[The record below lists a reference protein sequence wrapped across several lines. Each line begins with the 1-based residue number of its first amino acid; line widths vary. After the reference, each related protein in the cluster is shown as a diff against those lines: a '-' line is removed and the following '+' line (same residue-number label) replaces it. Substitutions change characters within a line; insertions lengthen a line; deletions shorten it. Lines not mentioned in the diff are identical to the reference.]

1 MRRRRFL
8 PLFLL
13 AFRSGALGLLAILA
27 IGRAAEAQ
35 YYKTHSGHPGRVE
48 DAAPIG
54 RRSVDVDLFG
64 IRLERL
70 EGGITRTRLDPGI
83 TWGALP
89 QTEIGVRLPV
99 VWLDVPGS
107 RTRTA
112 GVAGVAVRVMHAFNL
127 ETPGVPAFGL
137 STEAL
142 LPAGGLAAP
151 GTSYI
156 VKAMASKRGPRG
168 RWHVNVGGG
177 AYSVRTAS
185 AVAAD
190 SLCAD
195 GTSGCSGPPIIIDLP
210 CYVGPSSD
218 STLRVDAPGSRSGA
232 RANRLCAGS
241 AADASPTQRAIPNT
255 PKGSGARWMIGAGVD
270 RPMALKSLLLSANV
284 LVERFEGLYAQA
296 DAYAESGVRWQ
307 ASPRTV
313 VDAGVSWRFAGAIR
327 SLSLTLG
334 TSIEVALPL
343 LVRRPAP

>member
-1 MRRRRFL
+1 VRRATRTL
-8 PLFLL
+8 
-13 AFRSGALGLLAILA
+13 RSSALGLLTVVALSRTVQ
-27 IGRAAEAQ
+27 GQ
-35 YYKTHSGHPGRVE
+35 YYNTHSGHPGRVE
-48 DAAPIG
+48 DASPIG

-64 IRLERL
+64 VRLERL

-107 RTRTA
+107 RARTA

-151 GTSYI
+151 GTSYL
-156 VKAMASKRGPRG
+156 VKLMASKRGARG

-177 AYSVRTAS
+177 AYSVRTSVVAS
-185 AVAAD
+185 AD

-195 GTSGCSGPPIIIDLP
+195 GSSGCAGPPVIIDLP
-210 CYVGPSSD
+210 CYVGPPVD
-218 STLRVDAPGSRSGA
+218 ATLRFASPMPERGVGEAGL
-232 RANRLCAGS
+232 RANRVCMPS
-241 AADASPTQRAIPNT
+241 NIVNNAAQRAVPNT
-255 PKGSGARWMIGAGVD
+255 PKGSGARWMVGAGVN
-270 RPMALKSLLLSANV
+270 RPIALKSLLLSANV

-343 LVRRPAP
+343 LVRRPAA